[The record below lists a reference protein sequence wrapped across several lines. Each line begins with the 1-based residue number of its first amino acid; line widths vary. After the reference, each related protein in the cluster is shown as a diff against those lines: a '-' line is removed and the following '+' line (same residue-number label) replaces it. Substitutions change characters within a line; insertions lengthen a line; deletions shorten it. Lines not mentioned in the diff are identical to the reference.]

1 MGKNR
6 KCAAYM
12 LPRDSRPPG
21 LQANSTF
28 HPQSLSGLKRK
39 KGKKNGP
46 VSQDVLARVVGT
58 LAPLQL
64 VKTSL
69 GDWLREPR
77 FIAAFCSCV
86 SLRCTWPAHS
96 CKLPSASRVAG
107 RPISPFVD
115 DSVLPDELRAQPSLR
130 GAAVALV
137 SSTPVTHY
145 FATAATWLEVC
156 VRACLRV
163 SSMVILKTSAA

>member
-1 MGKNR
+1 M
-6 KCAAYM
+6 
-12 LPRDSRPPG
+12 
-21 LQANSTF
+21 
-28 HPQSLSGLKRK
+28 
-39 KGKKNGP
+39 
-46 VSQDVLARVVGT
+46 LARVVGT

-86 SLRCTWPAHS
+86 SLRCTRPAHS
-96 CKLPSASRVAG
+96 RKLPSASRVAG

-156 VRACLRV
+156 VRAAAAAFGSLHLPARLLHGAPQNLCSVAPAIAPSNPEPPV
-163 SSMVILKTSAA
+163 SQTTFFHMP